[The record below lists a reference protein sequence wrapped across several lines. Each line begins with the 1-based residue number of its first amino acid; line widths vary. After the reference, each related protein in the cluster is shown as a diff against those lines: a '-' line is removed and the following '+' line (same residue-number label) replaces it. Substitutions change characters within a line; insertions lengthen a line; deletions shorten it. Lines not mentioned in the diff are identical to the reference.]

1 MESVTLSLPEAYDLA
16 LEVLSANGFSADHA
30 AAIARNVTAGERDGC
45 ASHGLWRLL
54 GIVDTLRKGKVS
66 PDAEPQIHDQAPAI
80 ARADAGGAFSLLA
93 YERALPLLLEKA
105 RHNGIAALAINRCV
119 HFSALFADIE
129 PLTEA
134 GLVGLACT
142 PSHAWVAPAGGTRP
156 LFGTNPI
163 AFGWPRQ
170 DKPPFIVD
178 MATSAAARGEIQ
190 LHQRSGKALPEGWGI
205 DSQGQP
211 TTDAAE
217 VLNGAMLTFGG
228 HKGSALAAMV
238 ELLAGPLI
246 GDMTSAESL
255 AWDNGAGGLPY
266 GGELILAL
274 DPQRFLGAQAPEQLA
289 RAETLFMGMQE
300 QGRGCRASG
309 VLPAASRVNGRGS
322 LSVVHCMMRFA
333 PCARAGKARSAAIR
347 MPVKTACRARP
358 ARCSRHRPAA
368 TSSTYQRSDT
378 GARCRTAEYRRPA
391 HRCPAPGAAYSADP

>member
-1 MESVTLSLPEAYDLA
+1 M
-16 LEVLSANGFSADHA
+16 
-30 AAIARNVTAGERDGC
+30 TAGERDGC

-66 PDAEPQIHDQAPAI
+66 PDAEPQIHDRRRRLRGRTPG
-80 ARADAGGAFSLLA
+80 RFSLLA

-142 PSHAWVAPAGGTRP
+142 PSHARVAPAGGTRP

-163 AFGWPRQ
+163 AFGWRGRISRRLLLIWRPAPR
-170 DKPPFIVD
+170 
-178 MATSAAARGEIQ
+178 RGEIQ
-190 LHQRSGKALPEGWGI
+190 LHQRAGKALPEGWGI

-274 DPQRFLGAQAPEQLA
+274 DPQRFLGAQAQEQLE
-289 RAETLFMGMQE
+289 RAETLFNAMQD
-300 QGRGCRASG
+300 QGARLPGERRFACRQQSE
-309 VLPAASRVNGRGS
+309 RQGS

-333 PCARAGKARSAAIR
+333 PCAG
-347 MPVKTACRARP
+347 
-358 ARCSRHRPAA
+358 
-368 TSSTYQRSDT
+368 
-378 GARCRTAEYRRPA
+378 G
-391 HRCPAPGAAYSADP
+391 

>member
-1 MESVTLSLPEAYDLA
+1 
-16 LEVLSANGFSADHA
+16 
-30 AAIARNVTAGERDGC
+30 
-45 ASHGLWRLL
+45 
-54 GIVDTLRKGKVS
+54 
-66 PDAEPQIHDQAPAI
+66 
-80 ARADAGGAFSLLA
+80 
-93 YERALPLLLEKA
+93 
-105 RHNGIAALAINRCV
+105 
-119 HFSALFADIE
+119 
-129 PLTEA
+129 
-134 GLVGLACT
+134 
-142 PSHAWVAPAGGTRP
+142 WVAPAGGTRP

-163 AFGWPRQ
+163 AFGWPRR

-190 LHQRSGKALPEGWGI
+190 LHQRAGKALPEGWGI

-300 QGRGCRASG
+300 QGAR
-309 VLPAASRVNGRGS
+309 LPGER
-322 LSVVHCMMRFA
+322 RFA
-333 PCARAGKARSAAIR
+333 CRQQSERQGVIISRSLHDEICAL
-347 MPVKTACRARP
+347 
-358 ARCSRHRPAA
+358 
-368 TSSTYQRSDT
+368 
-378 GARCRTAEYRRPA
+378 RR
-391 HRCPAPGAAYSADP
+391 GG

>member
-66 PDAEPQIHDQAPAI
+66 PDAEPQIHDQAPGI

-333 PCARAGKARSAAIR
+333 PCARAGKARSAATR

-391 HRCPAPGAAYSADP
+391 HRCPAPGAAYNADP

>member
-30 AAIARNVTAGERDGC
+30 AAIARNVAAGERDGC

-66 PDAEPQIHDQAPAI
+66 PDAEPQIHDQAPGI

-163 AFGWPRQ
+163 AFG
-170 DKPPFIVD
+170 
-178 MATSAAARGEIQ
+178 
-190 LHQRSGKALPEGWGI
+190 
-205 DSQGQP
+205 
-211 TTDAAE
+211 
-217 VLNGAMLTFGG
+217 
-228 HKGSALAAMV
+228 
-238 ELLAGPLI
+238 
-246 GDMTSAESL
+246 
-255 AWDNGAGGLPY
+255 
-266 GGELILAL
+266 
-274 DPQRFLGAQAPEQLA
+274 
-289 RAETLFMGMQE
+289 
-300 QGRGCRASG
+300 
-309 VLPAASRVNGRGS
+309 
-322 LSVVHCMMRFA
+322 
-333 PCARAGKARSAAIR
+333 
-347 MPVKTACRARP
+347 
-358 ARCSRHRPAA
+358 
-368 TSSTYQRSDT
+368 
-378 GARCRTAEYRRPA
+378 
-391 HRCPAPGAAYSADP
+391 

>member
-30 AAIARNVTAGERDGC
+30 AAIARNVADGERDGC

-105 RHNGIAALAINRCV
+105 RHSGIAALAINRCV

-163 AFGWPRQ
+163 AFGWPRR

-178 MATSAAARGEIQ
+178 MATSAAAR
-190 LHQRSGKALPEGWGI
+190 R
-205 DSQGQP
+205 D
-211 TTDAAE
+211 T
-217 VLNGAMLTFGG
+217 
-228 HKGSALAAMV
+228 
-238 ELLAGPLI
+238 
-246 GDMTSAESL
+246 
-255 AWDNGAGGLPY
+255 
-266 GGELILAL
+266 
-274 DPQRFLGAQAPEQLA
+274 
-289 RAETLFMGMQE
+289 
-300 QGRGCRASG
+300 
-309 VLPAASRVNGRGS
+309 AAS
-322 LSVVHCMMRFA
+322 
-333 PCARAGKARSAAIR
+333 ARRQSA
-347 MPVKTACRARP
+347 T
-358 ARCSRHRPAA
+358 
-368 TSSTYQRSDT
+368 
-378 GARCRTAEYRRPA
+378 
-391 HRCPAPGAAYSADP
+391 

>member
-333 PCARAGKARSAAIR
+333 PCARAGKARSAATR
-347 MPVKTACRARP
+347 DACQN
-358 ARCSRHRPAA
+358 SVSSS
-368 TSSTYQRSDT
+368 SSTL
-378 GARCRTAEYRRPA
+378 
-391 HRCPAPGAAYSADP
+391 